1 MLKYLCTDEFE
12 AKEHMERA
20 ITTVLLFSEAERN
33 FIAERRAEA
42 SASWMVN
49 WMGNQSQSS

>member
-20 ITTVLLFSEAERN
+20 ITTVLHFTEAERN
-33 FIAERRAEA
+33 FISERRAEA
-42 SASWMVN
+42 SASWLVVN
-49 WMGNQSQSS
+49 WMGNQNL